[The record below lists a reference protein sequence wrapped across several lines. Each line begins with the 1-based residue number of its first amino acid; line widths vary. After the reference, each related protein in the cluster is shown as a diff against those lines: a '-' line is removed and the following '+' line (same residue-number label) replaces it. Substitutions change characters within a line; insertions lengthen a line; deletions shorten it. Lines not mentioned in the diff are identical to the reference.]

1 MSCENR
7 DWVDI
12 PSNNKSCG
20 FSPYQLV
27 SCDIRAIRVSNSPG
41 TQHSQTARAVSVRT
55 QCAGE

>member
-1 MSCENR
+1 MRCQNR

-20 FSPYQLV
+20 YSPDQLV
-27 SCDIRAIRVSNSPG
+27 SCDIRATRVSNSPG
-41 TQHSQTARAVSVRT
+41 AQYSQTARAFSVRT